1 MVHEKEKKK
10 KTEGKRELAVRVVN
24 GQEHATYRAGEQADE
39 ELAGIH
45 IGLHECSKLWNL
57 DNHHPNDSQGEIQP
71 KQSPDELHKTANGS
85 TKPFCPPEESTRRG

>member
-45 IGLHECSKLWNL
+45 IGLHECSKL
-57 DNHHPNDSQGEIQP
+57 
-71 KQSPDELHKTANGS
+71 
-85 TKPFCPPEESTRRG
+85 